1 MTSDPPSAAVPETI
15 VQWLRRSSSL
25 RYTVVLAFLL
35 VFAFLSVKAPGF
47 LTVSNFVDILVNNFT
62 ILAIVSLGMTLVLS
76 TGGIDLSVG
85 TGIDLS
91 SLVLI
96 SLVSVHQSL
105 PLAIVGGLLGAMA
118 TVRVYPFLRSR
129 LHVPGFL
136 SAPWVAP
143 LCARV

>member
-47 LTVSNFVDILVNNFT
+47 LTVLNFVDILVNNFT

-91 SLVLI
+91 SLVFI

-105 PLAIVGGLLGAMA
+105 PVAIGGGLLGAVA
-118 TVRVYPFLRSR
+118 TG
-129 LHVPGFL
+129 GFYGL
-136 SAPWVAP
+136 FIRALLIRP
-143 LCARV
+143 LPACPRRPPR